1 LPLVELTSEVVEI
14 LEELERASQPAQVAE
29 LARSV
34 RALPGPG
41 RYIALWAWSAC
52 LEPGPQLDAALA
64 ELRSWIAGDT
74 AAVRDAACV
83 LTWRAHPG
91 LQPLVEPLASRLGE
105 SEAPLEQLWAGYAL
119 HGLTQAMV
127 PAAAAFPQ
135 LFSLLEASR
144 GNDRFAIV
152 SYVLGQARR
161 NGESFE
167 PAVDWVARTLPFAT
181 GSREIYEALLD
192 GGFEPPASH
201 KPQLAALLEFQ
212 STRSWLTKALRS
224 LRARGDDLQDLT
236 AKVSRQMTAKTA
248 KELTTAVSAAQT
260 LVSSGVAFASFATAW
275 ERALAHKV
283 LAAREAAHRALAA
296 TVAVMSSG
304 ELERERRSA
313 TSAGFTKL
321 AEYLAR
327 EPEPPRPARAAAH
340 TPAEARPLDVGAI
353 VEALDGDNLEKLRW
367 AAYQVRRASVQEL
380 EQLLPALVDAL
391 ATEARAEALDQL
403 ARGLPLGLELG
414 HLLPV
419 VAGLCLD
426 RDYYDFTTLPALLRF
441 LIAAHQQGL
450 DIAEAWPW
458 VPAYKDGKGWANL
471 RFDLAVRGI
480 GAGLRGEAWRA
491 WLSSFIVEL
500 SPEGP
505 ATATC
510 ESVKNLGLAAACLVS
525 WVRAEVPR

>member
-1 LPLVELTSEVVEI
+1 MELTSEVLEI
-14 LEELERASQPAQVAE
+14 LEALARASQPAQVAD

-34 RALPGPG
+34 RALPGLG

-52 LEPGPQLDAALA
+52 LEPGPQLDVALS

-74 AAVRDAACV
+74 AALRDAACV
-83 LTWRAHPG
+83 LTWRAHPE
-91 LQPLVEPLASRLGE
+91 LRPLVEPLAARLDQ
-105 SEAPLEQLWAGYAL
+105 SAAPLEQLWAGYAL
-119 HGLTQAMV
+119 YGLTQARV

-167 PAVDWVARTLPFAT
+167 AAVDWVARTLPLAA
-181 GSREIYEALLD
+181 GSREIYEDLLD

-201 KPQLAALLEFQ
+201 KPHLAALLDF
-212 STRSWLTKALRS
+212 SSARSWLTKALRI

-236 AKVSRQMTAKTA
+236 TKVSKQMTAKTA
-248 KELTTAVSAAQT
+248 RELTTAVFSAHT
-260 LVSSGVAFASFATAW
+260 LVSSGVAFAHFSAAW

-283 LAAREAAHRALAA
+283 LAGREAAHRALAA
-296 TVAVMSSG
+296 TVAVMTPA
-304 ELERERRSA
+304 ELERERLSA
-313 TSAGFTKL
+313 TSAGLTKL
-321 AEYLAR
+321 AECLAR
-327 EPEPPRPARAAAH
+327 KPAPPRPASATAP
-340 TPAEARPLDVGAI
+340 PAGEPRPLDASAL

-367 AAYQVRRASVQEL
+367 AAYQVRRANAHEL

-391 ATEARAEALDQL
+391 ATEVRAEALDQL

-450 DIAEAWPW
+450 DIEEAWPW

-471 RFDLAVRGI
+471 RFDLAARGI

-491 WLSSFIVEL
+491 WLSSFIVEP
-500 SPEGP
+500 SPEGT

-510 ESVKNLGLAAACLVS
+510 ESVKNLGLAAACLAT